1 MLSLSF
7 SPSRLSLLLPPSSG
21 LVTSHL
27 ACHSSLITGFPLVY
41 LSKCRDLAEISPKHG
56 SQQPPHT
63 LQYTLFPQ
71 LRTPYWLPIPN
82 RIKLLMLLLKC
93 PPDLGQPSHQTLLW
107 IFAVCALGCTDLVNV
122 LPSPPPYTLLALCL
136 NHPLAP
142 NSH

>member
-1 MLSLSF
+1 MNGLNSAMSQHLSICCHCLSPPVDYLY
-7 SPSRLSLLLPPSSG
+7 SYHPSSG

-27 ACHSSLITGFPLVY
+27 ACHSGLITGCPLVY

-63 LQYTLFPQ
+63 L
-71 LRTPYWLPIPN
+71 
-82 RIKLLMLLLKC
+82 LLKC

-107 IFAVCALGCTDLVNV
+107 IFPVCALGCTNLVNV

-136 NHPLAP
+136 NHPFAP